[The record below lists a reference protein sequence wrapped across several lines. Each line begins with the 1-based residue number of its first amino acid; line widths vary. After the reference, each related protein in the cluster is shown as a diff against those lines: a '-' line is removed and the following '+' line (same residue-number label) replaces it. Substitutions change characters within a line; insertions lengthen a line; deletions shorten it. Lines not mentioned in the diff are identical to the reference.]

1 LLFAIEAGDLLDLV
15 KLLPFSQNSLSMVFL
30 LSDRNFAAEVMAQ
43 AIQNAIH
50 TSQIPD
56 EEFLKFV

>member
-1 LLFAIEAGDLLDLV
+1 
-15 KLLPFSQNSLSMVFL
+15 MVFL
-30 LSDRNFAAEVMAQ
+30 FSDRNFAAEVMAQ